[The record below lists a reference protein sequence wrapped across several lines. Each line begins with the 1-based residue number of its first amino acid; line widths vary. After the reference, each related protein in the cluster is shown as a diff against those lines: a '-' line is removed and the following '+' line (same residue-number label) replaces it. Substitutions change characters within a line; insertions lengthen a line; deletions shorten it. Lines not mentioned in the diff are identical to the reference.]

1 MDSVTFSMNLYFYTI
16 KPAYSTP
23 RKTLLCINIHTI
35 YKTLNYLSLCL
46 MKCLDTKS
54 TKYTNET
61 RTSIAPNAKLP
72 A

>member
-1 MDSVTFSMNLYFYTI
+1 MDSITFSMNSYFYTI
-16 KPAYSTP
+16 NLPAPHRAKIS
-23 RKTLLCINIHTI
+23 LCINIHTI

-54 TKYTNET
+54 TKYTNEA
-61 RTSIAPNAKLP
+61 RTSMAPNAKLP